1 VESDPLKENAVF
13 ADDKIICP
21 IDFSDPSY
29 EGLQSASELAE
40 HFSAELILV
49 HIVSPMPNIAGTR
62 APTGFHLPTVL
73 KEMEEQANNQIAEDA
88 AQRIRKKVKS
98 RTFVGIGRP
107 ADKIVQTAEDE
118 TADLI
123 VMATH
128 GQSGWQ
134 RFVSG
139 SVTERVVRMSTCPVF
154 VVPAPKES

>member
-1 VESDPLKENAVF
+1 MF
-13 ADDKIICP
+13 AIDKIICP

-29 EGLQSASELAE
+29 EGLKRANELAE
-40 HFSAELILV
+40 HFSAELMLV
-49 HIVSPMPNIAGTR
+49 HFVSPMPNIAGTR
-62 APTGFHLPTVL
+62 APTGFHIPTVL
-73 KEMEEQANNQIAEDA
+73 KEMEEQANNRIEEDA
-88 AQRIRKKVKS
+88 VHRINKKIKF
-98 RTFVGIGRP
+98 RTFVGIGKP

-118 TADLI
+118 AAQLI